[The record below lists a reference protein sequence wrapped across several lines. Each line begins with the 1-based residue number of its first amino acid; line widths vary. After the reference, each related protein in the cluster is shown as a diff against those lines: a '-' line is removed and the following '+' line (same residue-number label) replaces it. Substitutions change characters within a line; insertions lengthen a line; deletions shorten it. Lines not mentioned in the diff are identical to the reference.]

1 MHFHFD
7 MFILISP
14 KIPKNTVNIVLCTL
28 VYMCGVCDD
37 AGPARQLTKQALRK
51 PVVERLAG
59 QQDEEVEYIVNFLM
73 KDSVQQ
79 ALGHYI
85 ESLKKPKQ

>member
-1 MHFHFD
+1 
-7 MFILISP
+7 
-14 KIPKNTVNIVLCTL
+14 
-28 VYMCGVCDD
+28 MCGVHER
-37 AGPARQLTKQALRK
+37 AGHAKQLTKQALRK
-51 PVVERLAG
+51 PVVERLAA
-59 QQDEEVEYIVNFLM
+59 QQDEELEQIVNFLT